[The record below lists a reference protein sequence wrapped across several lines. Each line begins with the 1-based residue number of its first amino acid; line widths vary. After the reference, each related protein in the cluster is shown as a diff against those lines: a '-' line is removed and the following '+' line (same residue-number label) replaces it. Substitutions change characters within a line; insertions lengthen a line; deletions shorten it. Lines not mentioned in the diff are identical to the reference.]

1 MYKEGDIIKFYDSKR
16 KEKIGYII
24 YIYGDYYHV
33 MGFRPRKQYYI
44 NKKDIITNL

>member
-1 MYKEGDIIKFYDSKR
+1 MYKEGDIIKFYVNKR

-24 YIYGDYYHV
+24 YIHGDYYHV

-44 NKKDIITNL
+44 NKKDIITKL